1 MIRLALSSVVLVAIV
16 GTGCATT
23 TKIVSEPPGAQ
34 VFEAAEKD
42 AKEGKAIGKTPMSYE
57 YKGWLWESKQ
67 LKVSAPGYRPKNVD
81 IKRSEIDMLPAVGG
95 VALFLC
101 VPCIGWV
108 GGPVLFLA
116 GGMKLP
122 EETKVKLDRE
132 GAPSEA
138 PPVGMREESGGP
150 VVAVRY

>member
-1 MIRLALSSVVLVAIV
+1 MTRIALVSVVLAAAF

-34 VFEAAEKD
+34 VFELGAKD
-42 AKEGKAIGKTPMSYE
+42 DKEGKAVGKTPMSYE
-57 YKGWLWESKQ
+57 FKGWIWDAKQ
-67 LKVSAPGYRPKNVD
+67 LKVSAPGYQPKNVE
-81 IKRSEIDMLPAVGG
+81 IKRSEINLVPAIGG

-101 VPCIGWV
+101 VPCAGWV
-108 GGPVLFLA
+108 GGPVWFLA
-116 GGMKLP
+116 DGMKLS

-132 GAPSEA
+132 GAPAALRNED
-138 PPVGMREESGGP
+138 GGP